1 MSILQEPSNQ
11 LATPRMLRVP
21 IDFSELLV
29 NVLDLLEKNI
39 YYFLYV
45 IRMLMLYKSMFLG
58 VLEYLFLFTMV
69 LMQL

>member
-1 MSILQEPSNQ
+1 
-11 LATPRMLRVP
+11 MLRVP
-21 IDFSELLV
+21 IDFSELLI

>member
-1 MSILQEPSNQ
+1 
-11 LATPRMLRVP
+11 MLRVP